1 MSEIHLK
8 KHQIDQKS
16 SFRKWVGFPARSPV
30 PARGARGTIVS
41 ATGSGKTIMAAA
53 SALECFPH
61 GRILVTVPTLD
72 LLVQTAQAW
81 RTVGHRSPMAAV
93 CSLEND
99 PVLNEL
105 GVRTTTNPIQLALWA
120 GRGPVIVF
128 ATYASLV
135 DREDYAAL
143 QDQERPYGPWQNSG
157 NGKTRKKTRGP
168 LEAALTGG
176 ERLYGQQ
183 MAPFDLAIVDE
194 AHGTAGDLGRP
205 WAAIH
210 DNTRIPADFRLYLT
224 ATPRIL
230 AAARPQ
236 KGADGQ
242 ELEIA
247 SMADDP
253 DGTYGA
259 WLAELGLSEAIER
272 EILAGF
278 EIDVLEIR
286 DPSPVLGESEEARR
300 GRRLALLQTALLE
313 HAAAYN
319 LRTVMTFHQKVEEAA
334 AFADKLPETA
344 AALYVNDASDD
355 DLAAA
360 DKLPKSSVNARF
372 YELEAGRHVPPDR
385 VWSAWLCGDHLV
397 TERREVLRQF
407 AGGIDAADRRVH
419 RAFLAS
425 VRVLGE
431 GVDITG
437 DRGVEAICFA
447 DTRGSQVEIVQNIGR
462 ALRLNK
468 DGSTKI
474 ARIIV
479 PVFLEPGEDP
489 TDMVASASFR
499 PLVAVL
505 QGLRSHD
512 ERLVEQLASR
522 ALTSGQRKVHVRRD
536 ANGQIIGAGGEGD
549 GEDQEQDD
557 TDAAA
562 ESALLHFSSPRDT
575 ATIAA
580 FLRTRVYRPE
590 SLVWLEG
597 YQALIRWRKEN
608 EITGLYAVPYDVEA
622 EVGVTKDFPLG
633 RWVHQQRKALRAG
646 ELEERRKTLLDA
658 PEAGMVWEPGE
669 EAWETK
675 LAALRSYRRAM
686 GHLAPRQDAVWGEGD
701 AMVPV
706 GQHAANLRRKGG
718 LGKDAERAAE
728 RAQQLAAIDEDW
740 NCPWPLDW
748 QRHYRVLADLVDA
761 DGVLPAIQPGVLFEG
776 DDLGKWLARQ
786 REAST
791 WAQLSAEQQ
800 ERLSQL
806 GVKPLEAPSPAPSAK
821 RAANGQSK
829 AEQAFHRGLAALTQW
844 VEREGAH
851 RPAPRGHSEQIAV
864 DGEAEPVTVKL
875 GVWVSNT
882 KSRWDKLTPEQQAA
896 LAALGVPWAKAAV
909 PAPSGGPAPVRDAP
923 VQPAPS
929 GEQAQE
935 YPDQGDPVTAE
946 ERETSRGTARARRMN
961 ELMRKHTKA
970 ELLRM
975 AYAGGLVNHNSP
987 EKWRKDEIASTVV
1000 DTEFRTADRAAP
1012 ARPASATARPVP
1024 AQPLPLPQQDH
1035 HDECDKS
1042 VYEGGTCTCDLIEQY
1057 GPPSERDDY

>member
-1 MSEIHLK
+1 MSAIQLK
-8 KHQIDQKS
+8 EHQVDQRS
-16 SFRKWVGFPARSPV
+16 AFRRWVGFPARSSV
-30 PARGARGTIVS
+30 PPQGARGTIVS
-41 ATGSGKTIMAAA
+41 ATGSGKTITAAA
-53 SALECFPH
+53 CALESFAD

-72 LLVQTAQAW
+72 LLAQTAQAW
-81 RTVGHRSPMAAV
+81 RLVGHRAPMVAV

-99 PVLNEL
+99 SVLNAL

-120 GRGPVIVF
+120 GFGPVVVF

-135 DREDYAAL
+135 DREDIDAPVG
-143 QDQERPYGPWQNSG
+143 Q
-157 NGKTRKKTRGP
+157 RKVRGP
-168 LEAALTGG
+168 LEAALAGG
-176 ERLYGQQ
+176 DRLYGQR
-183 MAPFDLAIVDE
+183 MDGFHLAIVDE

-210 DNTRIPADFRLYLT
+210 DNQRIPADFRLYLT

-236 KGADGQ
+236 KGAEGQ
-242 ELEIA
+242 EAEIA

-253 DGTYGA
+253 EGTYGA

-286 DPSPVLGESEEARR
+286 DPSPVPGESEVARR

-313 HAAAYN
+313 HAAAWN
-319 LRTVMTFHQKVEEAA
+319 LRTVMTFHQKVEEAQ

-344 AALYVNDASDD
+344 AELYVNDASDE

-360 DKLPKSSVNARF
+360 DKLPKSSIDAEF

-385 VWSAWLCGDHLV
+385 VWSAWLCGDHTV
-397 TERREVLRQF
+397 AERREKIRQF
-407 AGGIDAADRRVH
+407 ANGIDAAGRRVH

-437 DRGVEAICFA
+437 ERGVEAVCFA

-462 ALRLNK
+462 ALRLNR

-479 PVFLEPGEDP
+479 PVFLEPNEDP

-522 ALTSGQRKVHVRRD
+522 ALTSGKRKVHVQRD
-536 ANGQIIGAGGEGD
+536 EDGRIVGAGGESD

-562 ESALLHFSSPRDT
+562 ESALLHFSSPRDA

-597 YQALIRWRKEN
+597 YQALLRWRAEN
-608 EITGLYAVPYDVEA
+608 QITGVYAVPYDVEV

-646 ELEERRKTLLDA
+646 ELEERRKVLLDA
-658 PEAGMVWEPGE
+658 PEAGMLWEPGE
-669 EAWETK
+669 EAWEAK
-675 LAALRSYRRAM
+675 LAALRSYRRAT
-686 GHLAPRQDAVWGEGD
+686 GHLAPRQDAVWGEGE
-701 AMVPV
+701 AMVPI
-706 GQHAANLRRKGG
+706 GQHMANLRRKGG
-718 LGKDAERAAE
+718 LGKDPQRAAV
-728 RAQQLAAIDEDW
+728 RAAQLTEIDPDW
-740 NCPWPLDW
+740 DCPWPLSW

-761 DGVLPAIQPGVLFEG
+761 DGVLPYIAPGVVYDG
-776 DDLGKWLARQ
+776 DDIGTWRWRQ
-786 REAST
+786 QEPGT
-791 WAQLSAEQQ
+791 WAQLLPEQR
-800 ERLSQL
+800 ERLTAL
-806 GVKPLEAPSPAPSAK
+806 GVRGASLAVTAAAPAELPPAPADAAK
-821 RAANGQSK
+821 NPKKAGSK
-829 AEQAFHRGLAALTQW
+829 AEAAFQRGLAALAQW
-844 VEREGAH
+844 VEKEGR
-851 RPAPRGHSEQIAV
+851 RPVPRSTVVEVTV
-864 DGEAEPVTVKL
+864 DGEVEPVPVKL

-882 KSRWDKLTPEQQAA
+882 KSRRDKLTAEQLAA
-896 LAALGVPWAKAAV
+896 LAALGMDWAGAVLAVEAA
-909 PAPSGGPAPVRDAP
+909 PT
-923 VQPAPS
+923 QPAPS
-929 GEQAQE
+929 
-935 YPDQGDPVTAE
+935 
-946 ERETSRGTARARRMN
+946 
-961 ELMRKHTKA
+961 
-970 ELLRM
+970 
-975 AYAGGLVNHNSP
+975 
-987 EKWRKDEIASTVV
+987 
-1000 DTEFRTADRAAP
+1000 AAP
-1012 ARPASATARPVP
+1012 TER
-1024 AQPLPLPQQDH
+1024 QPWDH
-1035 HDECDKS
+1035 HEECDKTH
-1042 VYEGGTCTCDLIEQY
+1042 YEDGTCTCDLIERY
-1057 GPPSERDDY
+1057 GPNSERDDY

>member
-1 MSEIHLK
+1 MSAIQLK
-8 KHQIDQKS
+8 EHQVDQRS
-16 SFRKWVGFPARSPV
+16 AFRRWVGFPARSPV
-30 PARGARGTIVS
+30 PPQGARGTIVS
-41 ATGSGKTIMAAA
+41 ATGSGKTITAAA
-53 SALECFPH
+53 CALESFAD

-72 LLVQTAQAW
+72 LLAQTAQAW
-81 RTVGHRSPMAAV
+81 RLVGHRAPMVAV

-99 PVLNEL
+99 AVLGSL

-120 GRGPVIVF
+120 GSGPVVVF

-135 DREDYAAL
+135 DREDIDAPEG
-143 QDQERPYGPWQNSG
+143 Q
-157 NGKTRKKTRGP
+157 RKVRGP
-168 LEAALTGG
+168 LEAALAGG

-183 MAPFDLAIVDE
+183 MAAFDLAIVDE

-210 DNTRIPADFRLYLT
+210 DNARIPADFRLYLT

-230 AAARPQ
+230 GAAVPQ
-236 KGADGQ
+236 KGGGR
-242 ELEIA
+242 EVEIA

-253 DGTYGA
+253 DGTYGE
-259 WLAELGLSEAIER
+259 WLPGAELGLSEAIER
-272 EILAGF
+272 GILAGF

-286 DPSPVLGESEEARR
+286 DPSPVLGLSEEALR

-313 HAAAYN
+313 HSARWN

-334 AFADKLPETA
+334 AFAEKLPETA
-344 AALYVNDASDD
+344 AELFMNDASDE
-355 DLAAA
+355 DLAKAE
-360 DKLPKSSVNARF
+360 KLPASSIDAEF
-372 YELEAGRHVPPDR
+372 YELEAGRHVPPGR

-397 TERREVLRQF
+397 SERREVIRQF
-407 AGGIDAADRRVH
+407 ANGIDAAGHRVH

-437 DRGVEAICFA
+437 ERGVEAVCFA

-468 DGSTKI
+468 DGSTKV

-522 ALTSGQRKVHVRRD
+522 ALTSGKRKVHLRRD
-536 ANGQIIGAGGEGD
+536 EEGQIVGAGGQS
-549 GEDQEQDD
+549 EDQEQHDD
-557 TDAAA
+557 TQAAA
-562 ESALLHFSSPRDT
+562 EAALLHFSSPRD
-575 ATIAA
+575 AASIAA

-597 YQALIRWRKEN
+597 YQALLRWRAEN
-608 EITGLYAVPYDVEA
+608 EITGLYAVPYDVEV

-646 ELEERRKTLLDA
+646 ELEERRKLLLDA

-675 LAALRSYRRAM
+675 LAALRSYHRAT
-686 GHLAPRQDAVWGEGD
+686 GHLAPRQDAVWGEGET
-701 AMVPV
+701 MVPV
-706 GQHAANLRRKGG
+706 GQHMANLRRKGG
-718 LGKDAERAAE
+718 LGKDAERAAQ
-728 RAQQLAAIDEDW
+728 RAAQLAAVDEDW

-761 DGVLPAIQPGVLFEG
+761 DGPLPEIQPGVLFEG
-776 DDLGKWLARQ
+776 DDIGRWLERQ
-786 REAST
+786 KNPGT
-791 WAQLSAEQQ
+791 WAQLLPEQQ
-800 ERLSQL
+800 ERLTKL
-806 GVKPLEAPSPAPSAK
+806 GIKPAETPSPAP
-821 RAANGQSK
+821 AAARTTKGPNK
-829 AEQAFHRGLAALTQW
+829 AQAAFQRGLTALTQW
-844 VEREGAH
+844 VEREGAD
-851 RPAPRGHSEQIAV
+851 RPVPRGAV
-864 DGEAEPVTVKL
+864 MEITVNGEAVTVKL

-882 KSRWDKLTPEQQAA
+882 RVRRDKLTQEQLAA
-896 LAALGVPWAKAAV
+896 LADLGLAW
-909 PAPSGGPAPVRDAP
+909 
-923 VQPAPS
+923 
-929 GEQAQE
+929 
-935 YPDQGDPVTAE
+935 
-946 ERETSRGTARARRMN
+946 ARA
-961 ELMRKHTKA
+961 
-970 ELLRM
+970 
-975 AYAGGLVNHNSP
+975 
-987 EKWRKDEIASTVV
+987 
-1000 DTEFRTADRAAP
+1000 
-1012 ARPASATARPVP
+1012 
-1024 AQPLPLPQQDH
+1024 
-1035 HDECDKS
+1035 
-1042 VYEGGTCTCDLIEQY
+1042 
-1057 GPPSERDDY
+1057 

>member
-1 MSEIHLK
+1 MIQLRE
-8 KHQIDQKS
+8 HQVDQKS
-16 SFRKWVGFPARSPV
+16 AFRKWVGFPARSSV
-30 PARGARGTIVS
+30 PPQGARGTIVS
-41 ATGSGKTIMAAA
+41 ATGSGKTITAAA
-53 SALECFPH
+53 CALESFAD

-72 LLVQTAQAW
+72 LLAQTAQAW
-81 RTVGHRSPMAAV
+81 RLVGHRAPMVAV

-99 PVLNEL
+99 PVLKEL

-120 GRGPVIVF
+120 GSGPVVVF

-135 DREDYAAL
+135 DREDPE
-143 QDQERPYGPWQNSG
+143 DPTGR
-157 NGKTRKKTRGP
+157 RKVRGP
-168 LEAALTGG
+168 LEAALAGG
-176 ERLYGQQ
+176 ERLYGQR
-183 MAPFDLAIVDE
+183 MDGFHLAIVDE
-194 AHGTAGDLGRP
+194 AHSTAGDLGRP

-210 DNTRIPADFRLYLT
+210 DNARIPADFRLYLT

-230 AAARPQ
+230 AAPRPQ

-247 SMADDP
+247 TMADDP
-253 DGTYGA
+253 EGTYGA

-286 DPSPVLGESEEARR
+286 DPSPVLGESEEARH

-319 LRTVMTFHQKVEEAA
+319 LRTVMTFHQKVAEAA
-334 AFADKLPETA
+334 AFAEKLPETA
-344 AALYVNDASDD
+344 GELYMNDASDE

-360 DKLPKSSVNARF
+360 DRLPRSSIDAEF

-397 TERREVLRQF
+397 SERREVIKQF
-407 AGGIDAADRRVH
+407 ANGIDAAGRRVH

-437 DRGVEAICFA
+437 ERGVEAICFA
-447 DTRGSQVEIVQNIGR
+447 DTRGSQIEIVQNIGR
-462 ALRLNK
+462 ALRLNR
-468 DGSTKI
+468 DGSTKV

-489 TDMVASASFR
+489 QDMVASASFR

-522 ALTSGQRKVHVRRD
+522 ALTSGRRKVHVRRD
-536 ANGQIIGAGGEGD
+536 EGGRIVAAGGQ

-562 ESALLHFSSPRDT
+562 ESALLHFSSPRDA

-608 EITGLYAVPYDVEA
+608 KITGLYAVPYDVEV
-622 EVGVTKDFPLG
+622 EMGVTKSFPLG

-669 EAWETK
+669 EAWENK
-675 LAALRSYRRAM
+675 LAALRSYRRAT
-686 GHLAPRQDAVWGEGD
+686 GHLAPRQDAVWGEGG

-706 GQHAANLRRKGG
+706 GQHMANLRRKGG
-718 LGKDAERAAE
+718 LGKDPERAAV
-728 RAQQLAAIDEDW
+728 RAQQLAAVDEDW
-740 NCPWPLDW
+740 DCPWPLDW

-761 DGVLPAIQPGVLFEG
+761 DGNLPEIAPGVLFEG
-776 DDLGKWLARQ
+776 DDIGRWLKRQ
-786 REAST
+786 KNPGT
-791 WAQLSAEQQ
+791 WAQLLPEQL
-800 ERLSQL
+800 ERLSKL
-806 GVKPLEAPSPAPSAK
+806 GVQPTEVLPPAP
-821 RAANGQSK
+821 AAARPGEGQSK
-829 AEQAFHRGLAALTQW
+829 AQQAFQRGLAALTQW

-851 RPAPRGHSEQIAV
+851 RPVPRGHIEQITV
-864 DGEAEPVTVKL
+864 EGVEPVTVKL

-882 KSRWDKLTPEQQAA
+882 KSRRDRLTQEQLDA
-896 LAALGVPWAKAAV
+896 LAELGMGWAGV
-909 PAPSGGPAPVRDAP
+909 
-923 VQPAPS
+923 
-929 GEQAQE
+929 
-935 YPDQGDPVTAE
+935 VTAS
-946 ERETSRGTARARRMN
+946 TCGN
-961 ELMRKHTKA
+961 EA
-970 ELLRM
+970 F
-975 AYAGGLVNHNSP
+975 GG
-987 EKWRKDEIASTVV
+987 
-1000 DTEFRTADRAAP
+1000 
-1012 ARPASATARPVP
+1012 
-1024 AQPLPLPQQDH
+1024 
-1035 HDECDKS
+1035 
-1042 VYEGGTCTCDLIEQY
+1042 
-1057 GPPSERDDY
+1057 

>member
-1 MSEIHLK
+1 MRGISLRE
-8 KHQIDQKS
+8 HQVDQKS
-16 SFRKWVGFPARSPV
+16 AFRKWVGFPARSSV
-30 PARGARGTIVS
+30 PPHGARSTIVS
-41 ATGSGKTIMAAA
+41 ATGSGKTITAAA
-53 SALECFPH
+53 CALESFAY

-72 LLVQTAQAW
+72 LLAQTAQAW
-81 RTVGHRSPMAAV
+81 RLVGHRAPMIAV

-99 PVLNEL
+99 PVLSEL

-120 GRGPVIVF
+120 ASGPVVVL

-135 DREDYAAL
+135 DREDIDTTEG
-143 QDQERPYGPWQNSG
+143 QR
-157 NGKTRKKTRGP
+157 RVRGP
-168 LEAALTGG
+168 LESALAGG

-183 MAPFDLAIVDE
+183 MAGFDLAIVDE

-236 KGADGQ
+236 KAGGQ
-242 ELEIA
+242 EVEIA

-253 DGTYGA
+253 DGTYGP

-272 EILAGF
+272 GILAGF

-300 GRRLALLQTALLE
+300 GRRLALLQAALLE

-334 AFADKLPETA
+334 AFADKLPQTA
-344 AALYVNDASDD
+344 AELYVTDASDA

-360 DKLPKSSVNARF
+360 EKLPKSSIDAEF

-397 TERREVLRQF
+397 TERRELLRQF
-407 AGGIDAADRRVH
+407 ANGIDANNRRVH

-437 DRGVEAICFA
+437 ERGVEAICFA

-479 PVFLEPGEDP
+479 PIFLEPNEDP

-512 ERLVEQLASR
+512 DRLVEQLASR
-522 ALTSGQRKVHVRRD
+522 ALTHGQRKVHLRRD
-536 ANGQIIGAGGEGD
+536 EDGQIVGAGGEGT
-549 GEDQEQDD
+549 DQEDD
-557 TDAAA
+557 ADAAA
-562 ESALLHFSSPRDT
+562 ESALLHFSSPRDA

-597 YQALIRWRKEN
+597 YQALIRWRAEN
-608 EITGLYAVPYDVEA
+608 DIIGVHAVPYDVEV

-633 RWVHQQRKALRAG
+633 RWVHQQRKALRTG
-646 ELEERRKTLLDA
+646 ELEERRKELLDA

-669 EAWETK
+669 EAWEAK
-675 LAALRSYRRAM
+675 LAALRSYHRAT
-686 GHLAPRQDAVWGEGD
+686 GHLAPRQDAMWGEDD
-701 AMVPV
+701 AMMPI
-706 GQHAANLRRKGG
+706 GQHMANLRRKGAKNG
-718 LGKDAERAAE
+718 LGKNEDTATTRAA
-728 RAQQLAAIDEDW
+728 QLAKIDKDW

-761 DGVLPAIQPGVLFEG
+761 DGELPDIAPGVLFDG
-776 DDLGKWLARQ
+776 DDIGKWLQQQKQPA
-786 REAST
+786 T
-791 WAQLSAEQQ
+791 WARLIPEQQ
-800 ERLSQL
+800 KRLTTL
-806 GVKPLEAPSPAPSAK
+806 GVKPAQAPPPAPTAGRGTK
-821 RAANGQSK
+821 GPNK
-829 AEQAFHRGLAALTQW
+829 AQQAFQRGLAALTQW

-851 RPAPRGHSEQIAV
+851 RPVPRAH
-864 DGEAEPVTVKL
+864 GEEITVEGEVEPVIVKL
-875 GVWVSNT
+875 GVWISNT
-882 KSRWDKLTPEQQAA
+882 KTRRHKLNADQLAA
-896 LAALGVPWAKAAV
+896 LAKLGVDWA
-909 PAPSGGPAPVRDAP
+909 
-923 VQPAPS
+923 
-929 GEQAQE
+929 
-935 YPDQGDPVTAE
+935 
-946 ERETSRGTARARRMN
+946 
-961 ELMRKHTKA
+961 
-970 ELLRM
+970 
-975 AYAGGLVNHNSP
+975 
-987 EKWRKDEIASTVV
+987 
-1000 DTEFRTADRAAP
+1000 
-1012 ARPASATARPVP
+1012 
-1024 AQPLPLPQQDH
+1024 
-1035 HDECDKS
+1035 
-1042 VYEGGTCTCDLIEQY
+1042 
-1057 GPPSERDDY
+1057 

>member
-1 MSEIHLK
+1 MTAVQLRE
-8 KHQIDQKS
+8 HQVDQKS
-16 SFRKWVGFPARSPV
+16 AFRKWVGFPARSSMP
-30 PARGARGTIVS
+30 PQGARGTIVS
-41 ATGSGKTIMAAA
+41 ATGSGKTITAAA
-53 SALECFPH
+53 CALDSFPG

-72 LLVQTAQAW
+72 LLAQTAQAW
-81 RTVGHRSPMAAV
+81 RQVGHTAPMVAV

-99 PVLNEL
+99 PVLNGL

-120 GRGPVIVF
+120 GTGPVVVL

-135 DREDYAAL
+135 DREDIDAPEG
-143 QDQERPYGPWQNSG
+143 Q
-157 NGKTRKKTRGP
+157 RKVRGP
-168 LEAALTGG
+168 LEAALAGG
-176 ERLYGQQ
+176 ERLYGQR
-183 MAPFDLAIVDE
+183 MEGFDLAIVDE

-210 DNTRIPADFRLYLT
+210 DNTRIPSEFRLYLT

-236 KGADGQ
+236 KGTGGQ
-242 ELEIA
+242 EAEIA

-253 DGTYGA
+253 GGTYGA

-334 AFADKLPETA
+334 AFADKLPQTA
-344 AALYVNDASDD
+344 AALYVTDASDA

-360 DKLPKSSVNARF
+360 EKLPASSIEAEF
-372 YELEAGRHVPPDR
+372 YELEAGRHAPPDR

-407 AGGIDAADRRVH
+407 ANGIDATGHRVH

-425 VRVLGE
+425 CRVLGE

-437 DRGVEAICFA
+437 ERGVEAICFA

-468 DGSTKI
+468 DGSTKV

-489 TDMVASASFR
+489 TDMVASASYR

-522 ALTSGQRKVHVRRD
+522 ALTHGKRNVHLQRD
-536 ANGQIIGAGGEGD
+536 EDGQIVGAGGEG
-549 GEDQEQDD
+549 EDQEVD
-557 TDAAA
+557 TGAAA
-562 ESALLHFSSPRDT
+562 ESALLHFSSPRDA

-597 YQALIRWRKEN
+597 YQALLRWRAEN
-608 EITGLYAVPYDVEA
+608 EITGLYAVPYDVEV
-622 EVGVTKDFPLG
+622 EVGVTKAFPLG

-646 ELEERRKTLLDA
+646 DLEDRRKTLLDA

-669 EAWETK
+669 EAWENK
-675 LAALRSYRRAM
+675 LAALRSYRRAT
-686 GHLAPRQDAVWGEGD
+686 GHLAPRQDATWGED
-701 AMVPV
+701 NEMVPI
-706 GQHAANLRRKGG
+706 GQHMANLRRKGAKNG
-718 LGKDAERAAE
+718 LGKDEDTAATRAA
-728 RAQQLAAIDEDW
+728 QLAAIDKDW

-761 DGVLPAIQPGVLFEG
+761 DGVLPHIAPGVVFDG
-776 DDLGKWLARQ
+776 DDVGRWLQQQKQPA
-786 REAST
+786 T
-791 WAQLSAEQQ
+791 WARLLPEQQ
-800 ERLSQL
+800 ARLTTL
-806 GVKPLEAPSPAPSAK
+806 GVQPDQAPAPAPAASRGAK
-821 RAANGQSK
+821 GPSK
-829 AEQAFHRGLAALTQW
+829 AQQAFQRGLAALAQW

-851 RPAPRGHSEQIAV
+851 RPVPRAHGEEITV
-864 DGEAEPVTVKL
+864 DGEEEPVIVKL

-882 KSRWDKLTPEQQAA
+882 KTRRDKLTADQLAA
-896 LAALGVPWAKAAV
+896 LAKLGIHWA
-909 PAPSGGPAPVRDAP
+909 
-923 VQPAPS
+923 
-929 GEQAQE
+929 
-935 YPDQGDPVTAE
+935 
-946 ERETSRGTARARRMN
+946 
-961 ELMRKHTKA
+961 
-970 ELLRM
+970 
-975 AYAGGLVNHNSP
+975 
-987 EKWRKDEIASTVV
+987 
-1000 DTEFRTADRAAP
+1000 
-1012 ARPASATARPVP
+1012 
-1024 AQPLPLPQQDH
+1024 
-1035 HDECDKS
+1035 
-1042 VYEGGTCTCDLIEQY
+1042 
-1057 GPPSERDDY
+1057 

>member
-1 MSEIHLK
+1 MIQLRE
-8 KHQIDQKS
+8 HQVAQKS
-16 SFRKWVGFPARSPV
+16 RFRKWVGFPARSPV
-30 PARGARGTIVS
+30 PPEGARGTIVS
-41 ATGSGKTIMAAA
+41 ATGSGKTFTAAA
-53 SALECFPH
+53 CALECFRS

-81 RTVGHRSPMAAV
+81 RLVGHRTPMVAV

-99 PVLNEL
+99 AVLNEL

-120 GRGPVIVF
+120 GHGPVIVF

-135 DREDYAAL
+135 DREDIDAPVG
-143 QDQERPYGPWQNSG
+143 Q
-157 NGKTRKKTRGP
+157 RKVRGP
-168 LEAALTGG
+168 LEAALAGG

-183 MAPFDLAIVDE
+183 MDGFDLAIVDE

-230 AAARPQ
+230 AAPRPQ
-236 KGADGQ
+236 KGTDGQ
-242 ELEIA
+242 EAEIA
-247 SMADDP
+247 TMADDP

-286 DPSPVLGESEEARR
+286 DPAPVLGESEEAQR

-313 HAAAYN
+313 HAASYN

-334 AFADKLPETA
+334 AFATKLPETA
-344 AALYVNDASDD
+344 AELYLNDATND

-360 DKLPKSSVNARF
+360 DKLPKSSIDAAF
-372 YELEAGRHVPPDR
+372 YELETGRHVPPDR

-397 TERREVLRQF
+397 AERREALRQF
-407 AGGIDAADRRVH
+407 ANGIDAAGHRIH

-437 DRGVEAICFA
+437 ERGVEAVCFA

-468 DGSTKI
+468 DGTTKV

-489 TDMVASASFR
+489 DDMVASASFR

-522 ALTSGQRKVHVRRD
+522 ALTRQPRAKLHHLVRNED
-536 ANGQIIGAGGEGD
+536 GQITGASGTR
-549 GEDQEQDD
+549 GEDQEQDG
-557 TDAAA
+557 TQGAV
-562 ESALLHFSSPRDT
+562 ESALLHFSSPRDA

-597 YQALIRWRKEN
+597 YQALLRWRKKHH
-608 EITGLYAVPYDVEA
+608 ITGLHTVPYDTET
-622 EVGVTKDFPLG
+622 EVGVTQAFPLG

-646 ELEERRKTLLDA
+646 ELDDHRKELLDA
-658 PEAGMVWEPGE
+658 EEAGMVWEPGD
-669 EAWETK
+669 EAWENK
-675 LAALRSYRRAM
+675 LAALRSYHRAH
-686 GHLAPRQDAVWGEGD
+686 GHLAPRQDAVWGESEGL
-701 AMVPV
+701 VPV
-706 GQHAANLRRKGG
+706 GQHIANLRRKGG
-718 LGKDAERAAE
+718 LGKDPERAAA
-728 RAQQLAAIDEDW
+728 RATQLTAIDPDW

-761 DGVLPAIQPGVLFEG
+761 DGILPSIEPGVLFEG

-791 WAQLSAEQQ
+791 WAQLSTEQQ
-800 ERLSQL
+800 ERLTGL
-806 GVKPLEAPSPAPSAK
+806 GVTPLEAPSPAP
-821 RAANGQSK
+821 AAPRPTKGPSK
-829 AEQAFHRGLAALTQW
+829 AEQAFQRGLAALAQW
-844 VEREGAH
+844 IEREGAN
-851 RPAPRGHSEQIAV
+851 RPVPRGHSEQITV
-864 DGEAEPVTVKL
+864 DSETEPVAVRL

-882 KSRWDKLTPEQQAA
+882 KSRRNKLTPEQLNA
-896 LAALGVPWAKAAV
+896 LRELGVEWA
-909 PAPSGGPAPVRDAP
+909 
-923 VQPAPS
+923 
-929 GEQAQE
+929 
-935 YPDQGDPVTAE
+935 
-946 ERETSRGTARARRMN
+946 
-961 ELMRKHTKA
+961 
-970 ELLRM
+970 
-975 AYAGGLVNHNSP
+975 
-987 EKWRKDEIASTVV
+987 
-1000 DTEFRTADRAAP
+1000 
-1012 ARPASATARPVP
+1012 
-1024 AQPLPLPQQDH
+1024 
-1035 HDECDKS
+1035 
-1042 VYEGGTCTCDLIEQY
+1042 
-1057 GPPSERDDY
+1057 

>member
-1 MSEIHLK
+1 MSRIPLK
-8 KHQIDQKS
+8 EHQVDQKS
-16 SFRKWVGFPARSPV
+16 SFRKWVGFPARSSV
-30 PARGARGTIVS
+30 PPQGARGTIVS

-53 SALECFPH
+53 SALECFPG

-72 LLVQTAQAW
+72 LLAQTAQAW
-81 RTVGHRSPMAAV
+81 RAVGHTAPMVAV

-99 PVLNEL
+99 AVLNSL
-105 GVRTTTNPIQLALWA
+105 GVRTTTNPIQLALWV
-120 GRGPVIVF
+120 GHGPAVVF

-135 DREDYAAL
+135 DREDIDAPVG
-143 QDQERPYGPWQNSG
+143 Q
-157 NGKTRKKTRGP
+157 RKVRGP
-168 LEAALTGG
+168 LEAALAGG

-183 MAPFDLAIVDE
+183 MSGFDLAIVDE

-210 DNTRIPADFRLYLT
+210 DNQRIPADFRLYLT

-236 KGADGQ
+236 KGAGGQ
-242 ELEIA
+242 EAEIA
-247 SMADDP
+247 TMADDP

-334 AFADKLPETA
+334 AFADKVPETA
-344 AALYVNDASDD
+344 AALYVNDASDE

-360 DKLPKSSVNARF
+360 DKLPKSSIDAEF

-397 TERREVLRQF
+397 SERREALRQF
-407 AGGIDAADRRVH
+407 ANGIDAAGRRVH

-437 DRGVEAICFA
+437 ERGVEAVCFA

-468 DGSTKI
+468 DGSTKV

-479 PVFLEPGEDP
+479 PVFLEPNEDP

-499 PLVAVL
+499 PLVAIL

-522 ALTSGQRKVHVRRD
+522 ALTSGKRKVHVRRD
-536 ANGQIIGAGGEGD
+536 EDGRIVGAGGEGD
-549 GEDQEQDD
+549 GEDQERDD
-557 TDAAA
+557 TQAAA
-562 ESALLHFSSPRDT
+562 EAALLHFSSPRDA

-597 YQALIRWRKEN
+597 YQALLRWRAEN
-608 EITGLYAVPYDVEA
+608 EITGVYAVPYDVET

-658 PEAGMVWEPGE
+658 PEAGMLWEPGE
-669 EAWETK
+669 EAWEAK
-675 LAALRSYRRAM
+675 LAALRSFRRAS
-686 GHLAPRQDAVWGEGD
+686 GHLAPRQDAVWGEGE
-701 AMVPV
+701 AMVPI
-706 GQHAANLRRKGG
+706 GQHLANLRRKGG
-718 LGKDAERAAE
+718 LGKDPKRAEERAK
-728 RAQQLAAIDEDW
+728 QLTAVDADW
-740 NCPWPLDW
+740 DCPWPLDW

-761 DGVLPAIQPGVLFEG
+761 DGVLPYIAPGVVFEG
-776 DDLGKWLARQ
+776 DDVGKWRWRQ
-786 REAST
+786 QEPGT
-791 WAQLSAEQQ
+791 WAQLLPEQRGRLAALGIKGAEALSSA
-800 ERLSQL
+800 
-806 GVKPLEAPSPAPSAK
+806 PAAVGSAK
-821 RAANGQSK
+821 GSGK
-829 AEQAFHRGLAALTQW
+829 AQHAFQRGLAALAQW
-844 VEREGAH
+844 VEREGAD
-851 RPAPRGHSEQIAV
+851 RPVPRGHGEPVAV
-864 DGEAEPVTVKL
+864 DGEAEPVIVKL
-875 GVWVSNT
+875 GVWISNT
-882 KSRWDKLTPEQQAA
+882 KSRRGRLTAEQLEA
-896 LAALGVPWAKAAV
+896 LRELGVQWA
-909 PAPSGGPAPVRDAP
+909 
-923 VQPAPS
+923 
-929 GEQAQE
+929 
-935 YPDQGDPVTAE
+935 
-946 ERETSRGTARARRMN
+946 
-961 ELMRKHTKA
+961 
-970 ELLRM
+970 
-975 AYAGGLVNHNSP
+975 
-987 EKWRKDEIASTVV
+987 
-1000 DTEFRTADRAAP
+1000 
-1012 ARPASATARPVP
+1012 
-1024 AQPLPLPQQDH
+1024 
-1035 HDECDKS
+1035 
-1042 VYEGGTCTCDLIEQY
+1042 
-1057 GPPSERDDY
+1057 

>member
-1 MSEIHLK
+1 MIRLRE
-8 KHQIDQKS
+8 HQVDQKAA
-16 SFRKWVGFPARSPV
+16 FRKWVGFPTRSPV
-30 PARGARGTIVS
+30 PPQGARGTIVS

-53 SALECFPH
+53 SALDCFPG
-61 GRILVTVPTLD
+61 GRILVMVPTLD
-72 LLVQTAQAW
+72 LLAQTAQAW
-81 RTVGHRSPMAAV
+81 RAVGHRAPMVAV

-99 PVLNEL
+99 AVLNSLE
-105 GVRTTTNPIQLALWA
+105 VRTTTNPIQLALWA
-120 GRGPVIVF
+120 GAGPVVVF

-135 DREDYAAL
+135 DREDVNAPEG
-143 QDQERPYGPWQNSG
+143 Q
-157 NGKTRKKTRGP
+157 RKVRGP
-168 LEAALTGG
+168 LEAALAGG

-194 AHGTAGDLGRP
+194 AHSTTGELGRP

-210 DNTRIPADFRLYLT
+210 DNARIPADFRLYLT

-236 KGADGQ
+236 KGTGGQ
-242 ELEIA
+242 EAEIA
-247 SMADDP
+247 SMSDDP
-253 DGTYGA
+253 DGLFGA
-259 WLAELGLSEAIER
+259 WLPGAELGLSEAIER

-319 LRTVMTFHQKVEEAA
+319 LRTVMTFHQKVEEAR

-344 AALYVNDASDD
+344 AELYMNDASDA

-360 DKLPKSSVNARF
+360 DKLPKSSIDAEF

-397 TERREVLRQF
+397 SERREALRQF
-407 AGGIDAADRRVH
+407 ANGIDAAGRRVH

-437 DRGVEAICFA
+437 ERGVEAVCFA

-468 DGSTKI
+468 DGSTKV

-489 TDMVASASFR
+489 TDMVASASFK

-522 ALTSGQRKVHVRRD
+522 ALTSGKRKIHVQRD
-536 ANGQIIGAGGEGD
+536 ENGQIVGAGGESD
-549 GEDQEQDD
+549 GEDQEHDDD

-562 ESALLHFSSPRDT
+562 EAALLHFSSPRDA

-608 EITGLYAVPYDVEA
+608 EITGVHAVPYDTEV

-633 RWVHQQRKALRAG
+633 RWVHQQRKSLRAG
-646 ELEERRKTLLDA
+646 ELEERRKILLDA

-669 EAWETK
+669 EAWENK
-675 LAALRSYRRAM
+675 LAALRSYRRAT
-686 GHLAPRQDAVWGEGD
+686 GHLAPRQDAVWGEGE
-701 AMVPV
+701 AMVPI
-706 GQHAANLRRKGG
+706 GQHMANLRRKGG
-718 LGKDAERAAE
+718 LGKDPERAAE
-728 RAQQLAAIDEDW
+728 RAAQLAAIDEDW
-740 NCPWPLDW
+740 NCPWPLNW

-761 DGVLPAIQPGVLFEG
+761 DGQLPYIAPGVTFDG
-776 DDLGKWLARQ
+776 DDIGTWRWQQQNAGVQAQLMPEQ
-786 REAST
+786 RE
-791 WAQLSAEQQ
+791 
-800 ERLSQL
+800 RLAKL
-806 GVKPLEAPSPAPSAK
+806 GIPIVELPSPAPAAARTTTAK
-821 RAANGQSK
+821 AKGPSRAQV
-829 AEQAFHRGLAALTQW
+829 AFKRGLAALSQW
-844 VEREGAH
+844 VEQEGVE
-851 RPAPRGHSEQIAV
+851 RPVPRGAVVEVAV
-864 DGEAEPVTVKL
+864 DGEAEPVPVKL
-875 GVWVSNT
+875 GVWISNT
-882 KSRWDKLTPEQQAA
+882 KSRKDRLDADQLAA
-896 LAALGVPWAKAAV
+896 LAKLGMDWAGPP
-909 PAPSGGPAPVRDAP
+909 PAI
-923 VQPAPS
+923 
-929 GEQAQE
+929 E
-935 YPDQGDPVTAE
+935 
-946 ERETSRGTARARRMN
+946 
-961 ELMRKHTKA
+961 
-970 ELLRM
+970 
-975 AYAGGLVNHNSP
+975 
-987 EKWRKDEIASTVV
+987 
-1000 DTEFRTADRAAP
+1000 AAP
-1012 ARPASATARPVP
+1012 ARPTLQP
-1024 AQPLPLPQQDH
+1024 APPTGPPQRHH
-1035 HDECDKS
+1035 HDECDK
-1042 VYEGGTCTCDLIEQY
+1042 VFYEGGTCTCDLIEEY

>member
-1 MSEIHLK
+1 MYGVQLRE
-8 KHQIDQKS
+8 HQVDQKS
-16 SFRKWVGFPARSPV
+16 AFRKWVGFPARSSV
-30 PARGARGTIVS
+30 PSQGARGTIVS
-41 ATGSGKTIMAAA
+41 ATGSGKTITAAA
-53 SALECFPH
+53 CALECFPG

-72 LLVQTAQAW
+72 LLAQTAQAW
-81 RTVGHRSPMAAV
+81 RLVGHTAPMVAV

-99 PVLNEL
+99 AVLNSL

-120 GRGPVIVF
+120 ATGPVVVL

-135 DREDYAAL
+135 DREDIDAAEG
-143 QDQERPYGPWQNSG
+143 Q
-157 NGKTRKKTRGP
+157 RKMRGP
-168 LEAALTGG
+168 LEAALAGG

-210 DNTRIPADFRLYLT
+210 DNQRIPADFRLYLT

-242 ELEIA
+242 EAEIA

-286 DPSPVLGESEEARR
+286 DPSPILGESEEARR

-313 HAAAYN
+313 HAATYN

-334 AFADKLPETA
+334 AFAEKLPETA
-344 AALYVNDASDD
+344 AALYMNDASDA

-360 DKLPKSSVNARF
+360 NRLPKSSIDAEF

-397 TERREVLRQF
+397 SERREVLRQF
-407 AGGIDAADRRVH
+407 ANGIDAAGRRVH

-437 DRGVEAICFA
+437 ERGVEAVCFA

-462 ALRLNK
+462 ALRLNR
-468 DGSTKI
+468 DGSTKV

-479 PVFLEPGEDP
+479 PVFLAPNEDP
-489 TDMVASASFR
+489 TDMVASASYR

-522 ALTSGQRKVHVRRD
+522 ALTSGKRKVHVQRD
-536 ANGQIIGAGGEGD
+536 EDGRITGAGGESD
-549 GEDQEQDD
+549 GEDQEDGV
-557 TDAAA
+557 DAAA
-562 ESALLHFSSPRDT
+562 ESALLHFSSPRDA

-608 EITGLYAVPYDVEA
+608 KITGIHAVPYDTEVEL
-622 EVGVTKDFPLG
+622 GVTKDFPLG

-669 EAWETK
+669 EAWEAK
-675 LAALRSYRRAM
+675 LAALRSYRRAT
-686 GHLAPRQDAVWGEGD
+686 GHLAPRQDAMWGEGE
-701 AMVPV
+701 AMVPI
-706 GQHAANLRRKGG
+706 GQHMANLRRKGAKNG
-718 LGKDAERAAE
+718 LGKNEDTATTRAA
-728 RAQQLAAIDEDW
+728 QLTAIDEDW
-740 NCPWPLDW
+740 DCPWPLDW
-748 QRHYRVLADLVDA
+748 QRHHRVLADLVDA
-761 DGVLPAIQPGVLFEG
+761 DGILPYIAPGVTFDG
-776 DDLGKWLARQ
+776 DDIGKWRWRQ
-786 REAST
+786 QEPGT
-791 WAQLSAEQQ
+791 WAQLSTEQQ
-800 ERLSQL
+800 ERLTAL
-806 GVKPLEAPSPAPSAK
+806 GIQAPEAPSPAP
-821 RAANGQSK
+821 AAARTTKGPSK
-829 AEQAFHRGLAALTQW
+829 AQQAFQRGLTALAQW
-844 VEREGAH
+844 VEREGTDRPVPRAH
-851 RPAPRGHSEQIAV
+851 GEEIAV
-864 DGEAEPVTVKL
+864 EGEAEPVVVKL
-875 GVWVSNT
+875 GVWITNT
-882 KSRWDKLTPEQQAA
+882 KQRRGKLTAEQLNA
-896 LAALGVPWAKAAV
+896 LRELGIVWA
-909 PAPSGGPAPVRDAP
+909 
-923 VQPAPS
+923 
-929 GEQAQE
+929 
-935 YPDQGDPVTAE
+935 
-946 ERETSRGTARARRMN
+946 
-961 ELMRKHTKA
+961 
-970 ELLRM
+970 
-975 AYAGGLVNHNSP
+975 
-987 EKWRKDEIASTVV
+987 
-1000 DTEFRTADRAAP
+1000 
-1012 ARPASATARPVP
+1012 
-1024 AQPLPLPQQDH
+1024 
-1035 HDECDKS
+1035 
-1042 VYEGGTCTCDLIEQY
+1042 
-1057 GPPSERDDY
+1057 

>member
-1 MSEIHLK
+1 MSRIPLK

-16 SFRKWVGFPARSPV
+16 AFRRWVGFPARSAV
-30 PARGARGTIVS
+30 PPQGARGTIVS

-53 SALECFPH
+53 SALECFPE

-72 LLVQTAQAW
+72 LLVQTAEAW
-81 RTVGHRSPMAAV
+81 RAVGHRSSMVAV

-120 GRGPVIVF
+120 GTGPVVVF

-135 DREDYAAL
+135 DREDFEDPMG
-143 QDQERPYGPWQNSG
+143 QGRV
-157 NGKTRKKTRGP
+157 RGP
-168 LEAALTGG
+168 LESALAGG
-176 ERLYGQQ
+176 ERLYGQR
-183 MAPFDLAIVDE
+183 MDGFSLAIIDE
-194 AHGTAGDLGRP
+194 AHSTAGDLGRP

-210 DNTRIPADFRLYLT
+210 DNARIPADFRLYLT

-230 AAARPQ
+230 AAPRPQ

-247 SMADDP
+247 SMGQDSQ
-253 DGTYGA
+253 TYGP

-272 EILAGF
+272 AILAGF

-286 DPSPVLGESEEARR
+286 DPSPILGESEEAQR

-334 AFADKLPETA
+334 AFAEKLPKTA
-344 AALYVNDASDD
+344 AGLYVNDASDD

-360 DKLPKSSVNARF
+360 GRLPASSIDAEF

-385 VWSAWLCGDHLV
+385 VWSAWLCGDHTV
-397 TERREVLRQF
+397 AERREKIRQF
-407 AGGIDAADRRVH
+407 ANGIDAAGRRVH

-437 DRGVEAICFA
+437 ERGVEAVCFA

-468 DGSTKI
+468 DGSTKV

-479 PVFLEPGEDP
+479 PIFLEPGEDP

-522 ALTSGQRKVHVRRD
+522 ALTSGKRKVHVRRD
-536 ANGQIIGAGGEGD
+536 EEGQIVGASGD
-549 GEDQEQDD
+549 GEDQEDDD
-557 TDAAA
+557 TQAAA
-562 ESALLHFSSPRDT
+562 EAALLHFSSPRDA

-597 YQALIRWRKEN
+597 YQALLHWRKGN
-608 EITGLYAVPYDVEA
+608 HITGLYAVPYDTEV
-622 EVGVTKDFPLG
+622 EVGATKSFPLG

-669 EAWETK
+669 EAWERK
-675 LAALRSYRRAM
+675 LAALRAYQRTT
-686 GHLAPRQDAVWGEGD
+686 GHLAPRQDAVWDDPAGD
-701 AMVPV
+701 GPVPI
-706 GQHAANLRRKGG
+706 GQYMANLRRKGG
-718 LGKDAERAAE
+718 LGKDPKRAERRAE
-728 RAQQLAAIDEDW
+728 QLAAIDPDW

-748 QRHYRVLADLVDA
+748 QRHHRILADLVDA
-761 DGVLPAIQPGVLFEG
+761 DGHLPDIAPGVLFDG
-776 DDLGKWLARQ
+776 DDIGRWLERQ
-786 REAST
+786 SQPGT
-791 WAQLSAEQQ
+791 WAQLSIEQQ
-800 ERLSQL
+800 ERLSKL
-806 GVKPLEAPSPAPSAK
+806 GIKPAQAPSPAPAATRAK
-821 RAANGQSK
+821 GPSK
-829 AEQAFHRGLAALTQW
+829 AQQAFQRGLTALAQW

-851 RPAPRGHSEQIAV
+851 RPVPRGHAEEIAV
-864 DGEAEPVTVKL
+864 DDETEPVAVKL

-882 KSRWDKLTPEQQAA
+882 KSRRDKLAQDQLDA
-896 LAALGVPWAKAAV
+896 LRELGIEWA
-909 PAPSGGPAPVRDAP
+909 
-923 VQPAPS
+923 
-929 GEQAQE
+929 
-935 YPDQGDPVTAE
+935 
-946 ERETSRGTARARRMN
+946 
-961 ELMRKHTKA
+961 
-970 ELLRM
+970 
-975 AYAGGLVNHNSP
+975 
-987 EKWRKDEIASTVV
+987 
-1000 DTEFRTADRAAP
+1000 
-1012 ARPASATARPVP
+1012 
-1024 AQPLPLPQQDH
+1024 
-1035 HDECDKS
+1035 
-1042 VYEGGTCTCDLIEQY
+1042 
-1057 GPPSERDDY
+1057 

>member
-1 MSEIHLK
+1 MSPQSIRREHGHDASKQLRNLPIT
-8 KHQIDQKS
+8 S
-16 SFRKWVGFPARSPV
+16 RV
-30 PARGARGTIVS
+30 
-41 ATGSGKTIMAAA
+41 GKT
-53 SALECFPH
+53 
-61 GRILVTVPTLD
+61 
-72 LLVQTAQAW
+72 
-81 RTVGHRSPMAAV
+81 
-93 CSLEND
+93 
-99 PVLNEL
+99 
-105 GVRTTTNPIQLALWA
+105 
-120 GRGPVIVF
+120 
-128 ATYASLV
+128 
-135 DREDYAAL
+135 
-143 QDQERPYGPWQNSG
+143 
-157 NGKTRKKTRGP
+157 
-168 LEAALTGG
+168 
-176 ERLYGQQ
+176 
-183 MAPFDLAIVDE
+183 DE

-210 DNTRIPADFRLYLT
+210 DNQRIPADFRLYLT

-230 AAARPQ
+230 AAPRPQ

-242 ELEIA
+242 EAEIA
-247 SMADDP
+247 TMADDP

-259 WLAELGLSEAIER
+259 WLPGAELGLSEAIER
-272 EILAGF
+272 GILAGF

-286 DPSPVLGESEEARR
+286 DPSPVVGESAEALR

-344 AALYVNDASDD
+344 AELYVKDTTDD

-360 DKLPKSSVNARF
+360 DKLPKSSIDAEF

-397 TERREVLRQF
+397 SERREVLRQF
-407 AGGIDAADRRVH
+407 ANGIDAAGRRVH

-437 DRGVEAICFA
+437 ERGVDSICFA

-468 DGSTKI
+468 DGSTKV

-522 ALTSGQRKVHVRRD
+522 ALTSGKRKVHVQRD
-536 ANGQIIGAGGEGD
+536 EDGRIVGASGESD
-549 GEDQEQDD
+549 GEDQEHDD

-562 ESALLHFSSPRDT
+562 ESALLHFSSPRDA

-597 YQALIRWRKEN
+597 YQALLRWRAEN
-608 EITGLYAVPYDVEA
+608 QITGLYTIPYDTEV
-622 EVGVTKDFPLG
+622 EVGATQSFPLG

-646 ELEERRKTLLDA
+646 ELEPRRKELLDL

-675 LAALRSYRRAM
+675 LAALRSYRRAT
-686 GHLAPRQDAVWGEGD
+686 GHLAPRQDAAWGEGE
-701 AMVPV
+701 AMMPV
-706 GQHAANLRRKGG
+706 GQHMANLRRKDG
-718 LGKDAERAAE
+718 LGKNPKRAAA
-728 RAQQLAAIDEDW
+728 RAEQLAAIDPDW
-740 NCPWPLDW
+740 NCPWPLSW

-761 DGVLPAIQPGVLFEG
+761 DGVLPYIAPGVVFDG
-776 DDLGKWLARQ
+776 DDIGTWRWRQ
-786 REAST
+786 QEPGT
-791 WAQLSAEQQ
+791 WAQLSTEQQ
-800 ERLSQL
+800 DRLTEL
-806 GVKPLEAPSPAPSAK
+806 GIQAPPPAPAPVSAP
-821 RAANGQSK
+821 AASSAEKGPSK
-829 AEQAFHRGLAALTQW
+829 AQQAFQRGLAALTQW
-844 VEREGAH
+844 VEREGQ
-851 RPAPRGHSEQIAV
+851 RPVPRGHSEEIAV
-864 DGEAEPVTVKL
+864 DDETDPVAVKL

-882 KSRWDKLTPEQQAA
+882 KSRRDKLTQDQLDA
-896 LAALGVPWAKAAV
+896 LRELGIEWA
-909 PAPSGGPAPVRDAP
+909 
-923 VQPAPS
+923 
-929 GEQAQE
+929 
-935 YPDQGDPVTAE
+935 
-946 ERETSRGTARARRMN
+946 
-961 ELMRKHTKA
+961 
-970 ELLRM
+970 
-975 AYAGGLVNHNSP
+975 
-987 EKWRKDEIASTVV
+987 
-1000 DTEFRTADRAAP
+1000 
-1012 ARPASATARPVP
+1012 
-1024 AQPLPLPQQDH
+1024 
-1035 HDECDKS
+1035 
-1042 VYEGGTCTCDLIEQY
+1042 
-1057 GPPSERDDY
+1057 